1 MKTPDRRRRA
11 RGPVRAC
18 VKTELPEMAE
28 MQAGDQYAAP
38 LRPREHRYSIAIV
51 PGAMAM
57 IDLLLILFISYQ
69 TCNYF
74 VILNDEVRGQYI
86 FAAAF
91 VGFVTLLLFQRAGL
105 YDLDAIMRPLRF
117 SDAIIAG
124 IATSFLFLLTI
135 VFSLNVA
142 GAYSFDWLM
151 AFAAFSAVAI
161 ILARFLCYAV
171 LLRLARSGRIG
182 RSLVVLGG
190 GEQARRF
197 LTRIDEVKPYFTS
210 VIAVYADE
218 TDGGEDRLA
227 GHAIVGGSAR
237 LLSDVRAGLIDD
249 IVIALPWN
257 EDRRLVAIVEQL
269 KEMPVNVHIS
279 SDLVGFSLRFTPV
292 LGSLS
297 NLSMFEVER
306 RPIAGW
312 SSLLKSVEDYIFA
325 GVALLALSPLLALV
339 AIAIKIDDPNGPVFF
354 MQKRLGFNNRMFE
367 IYKFRSMYRN
377 DGGEKIVRQA
387 TRGDPRVTRVGRF
400 IRATSID
407 ELPQLL
413 NVLNGSMSL
422 VGPRPH
428 ALSHNEEYGRRI
440 RGYFTRHKVKP
451 GITGWAQVNGLRGET
466 EALESMEARIRHDIY
481 YAENWSLL
489 FDLRI
494 LVMTVF
500 VILFQKSAY

>member
-1 MKTPDRRRRA
+1 MS
-11 RGPVRAC
+11 
-18 VKTELPEMAE
+18 E
-28 MQAGDQYAAP
+28 MQVSDRDIAP
-38 LRPREHRYSIAIV
+38 LRPREHRYPISIV
-51 PGAMAM
+51 PGALAA
-57 IDLLLILFISYQ
+57 IDLLLILFVALQ

-74 VILNDEVRGQYI
+74 VILNDDLRGQYI

-142 GAYSFDWLM
+142 GAYNLDWLM
-151 AFAAFSAVAI
+151 AFAVLSAATI
-161 ILARFLCYAV
+161 IGARFLICAV

-197 LTRIDEVKPYFTS
+197 LTRINDVKPYFTS

-218 TDGGEDRLA
+218 TEGHVDELA
-227 GHAIVGGSAR
+227 GYRIVGGSDR

-257 EDRRLVAIVEQL
+257 EDLKLVAIVEQL

-279 SDLVGFSLRFTPV
+279 SDLVGFRLRFRPV

-306 RPIAGW
+306 KPIAGW
-312 SSLLKSVEDYIFA
+312 SSLLKSVEDYVFA
-325 GVALLALSPLLALV
+325 GAALLALSPLLLLV
-339 AIAIKIDDPNGPVFF
+339 AIAIKIDDPDGPVFF
-354 MQKRLGFNNRMFE
+354 MQKRLGFNNQVFE
-367 IYKFRSMYRN
+367 IYKFRSMYQN
-377 DGGEKIVRQA
+377 AGEEETVRQA
-387 TRGDPRVTRVGRF
+387 TKGDPRVTRVGRF

-428 ALSHNEEYGRRI
+428 ALSHNEEYGRQI

-466 EALESMEARIRHDIY
+466 EALELMEARIRHDIY

-494 LVMTVF
+494 LATTVF